1 MFLIWG
7 GGCSSTFPPHQI
19 TSITRRY
26 CIASI
31 EPFCDC
37 ILLAKTHLVPISV
50 RTHLLHRCLLCTV
63 LCTRKYK
70 WKRPEFHRFCRT
82 SLHNLKKERKKNKSQ
97 FTTQTKACPALYSR
111 QRLQSW
117 TLANVKEIHQRHFA
131 IDQNLKT

>member
-1 MFLIWG
+1 MTFSLYDLLRKNVLILG

-82 SLHNLKKERKKNKSQ
+82 SLHNLKKGTKEKQISIHHSNQGLSSFI
-97 FTTQTKACPALYSR
+97 FTSTSPVMDAGQC
-111 QRLQSW
+111 
-117 TLANVKEIHQRHFA
+117 
-131 IDQNLKT
+131 